1 MQPHINPSPDQERKS
16 ENKRKKE
23 KGKIKPIKIK
33 ERKRKEERKNI
44 LTPTPTGW
52 DTRDHSSVSIKK
64 QCRVLPTAN
73 VTSSVSGKGGVTGR
87 SQKFQPISVYGAG
100 HDYALLFVLAAF
112 RIRIVSKA
120 FKPMS
125 NKLKQPLD
133 RTCRS
138 PDLSF
143 MQELL
148 LLVPQA
154 PEILLRASKAGAHA

>member
-23 KGKIKPIKIK
+23 KGEIKPIKIK

-52 DTRDHSSVSIKK
+52 DTRDHSSVSIKYFFFPLQFRRSPLPSHQSVNPIDSRK

-87 SQKFQPISVYGAG
+87 RY
-100 HDYALLFVLAAF
+100 H
-112 RIRIVSKA
+112 
-120 FKPMS
+120 
-125 NKLKQPLD
+125 
-133 RTCRS
+133 CC
-138 PDLSF
+138 
-143 MQELL
+143 
-148 LLVPQA
+148 
-154 PEILLRASKAGAHA
+154 

>member
-1 MQPHINPSPDQERKS
+1 MPCAPYSKCYFLRIGQGWCDW
-16 ENKRKKE
+16 KKY
-23 KGKIKPIKIK
+23 
-33 ERKRKEERKNI
+33 
-44 LTPTPTGW
+44 
-52 DTRDHSSVSIKK
+52 
-64 QCRVLPTAN
+64 
-73 VTSSVSGKGGVTGR
+73 